1 MRGSGLGPER
11 IPFERGGE
19 NDDRKGNRE
28 RLRDR
33 FSRRSLRHKAA
44 SGSFFCFLRFAN
56 WNALR
61 WAQRN
66 QGGFR
71 SPPSDPS
78 GLPVTPLETTRG
90 APLDP
95 GLIVVF
101 RQISR
106 MNVRSGALL
115 CLPPGG
121 RGTIR
126 RMVEGVPGRASICT
140 CCTVFLCGL
149 CPFALKDEVP
159 TAQKTPPGA
168 GAGRGKKLSKQKY
181 YGILQFSEIFL
192 HKKGRNA

>member
-1 MRGSGLGPER
+1 MRGLGLAPSVSLLSEPR
-11 IPFERGGE
+11 KNE
-19 NDDRKGNRE
+19 DRKGNRKRKARPLFPCKFE
-28 RLRDR
+28 A
-33 FSRRSLRHKAA
+33 RRAFVL
-44 SGSFFCFLRFAN
+44 FLFCEVCGGD
-56 WNALR
+56 ALR
-61 WAQRN
+61 WAQRD

-90 APLDP
+90 APLDL
-95 GLIVVF
+95 GSIVVF

-126 RMVEGVPGRASICT
+126 RMVEGVPGRTSICT
-140 CCTVFLCGL
+140 CCTAFLCGL
-149 CPFALKDEVP
+149 CPFAPKDEVP

-168 GAGRGKKLSKQKY
+168 GTGRGKKLSKQKY

>member
-1 MRGSGLGPER
+1 MHIWRETGSA
-11 IPFERGGE
+11 
-19 NDDRKGNRE
+19 K
-28 RLRDR
+28 RDR
-33 FSRRSLRHKAA
+33 LSRVGLKHEKPSC
-44 SGSFFCFLRFAN
+44 FFLFCEVCGGD
-56 WNALR
+56 ALR
-61 WAQRN
+61 WVQRD

-159 TAQKTPPGA
+159 TAQKPRPEQAPG
-168 GAGRGKKLSKQKY
+168 GGKSFQNRNITESYSFQKY
-181 YGILQFSEIFL
+181 FYIKREEMLDRALKRGYNTILHQY
-192 HKKGRNA
+192 AQ